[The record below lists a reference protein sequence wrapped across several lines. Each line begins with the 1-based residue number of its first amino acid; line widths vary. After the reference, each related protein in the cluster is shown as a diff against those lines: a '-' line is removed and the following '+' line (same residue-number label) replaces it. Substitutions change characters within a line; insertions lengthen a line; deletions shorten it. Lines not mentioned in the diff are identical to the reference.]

1 MCRLIL
7 YAGNY
12 SVATV
17 PRGVLAR
24 NCEGTEQLRM
34 QIKGIVISAKCTVR
48 HGFSFEGDQ
57 VQII

>member
-1 MCRLIL
+1 MNC
-7 YAGNY
+7 NY

-34 QIKGIVISAKCTVR
+34 QIKIVISIK
-48 HGFSFEGDQ
+48 GML
-57 VQII
+57 